1 VLRVPGNAGM
11 RETEKAARGSISARL
26 VKILAPAAGK
36 LGNKTG
42 AHSKFVHCIYRE
54 MLMVKIPVN
63 DQSIHVGFTGQPC
76 KRAHTGGRVESYIA
90 VQ

>member
-36 LGNKTG
+36 LGNKIG
-42 AHSKFVHCIYRE
+42 AHPKFTAPI
-54 MLMVKIPVN
+54 
-63 DQSIHVGFTGQPC
+63 G
-76 KRAHTGGRVESYIA
+76 RAHG
-90 VQ
+90 